1 MVRAGRMV
9 ATRTTR
15 DSDAPVGGQSIGPL
29 FIPTRV
35 PQAAGAIDR
44 TNVSGGGFLVHRGS
58 RALLGRRGVRA
69 VSPCG
74 RVARC
79 QAIMRGDHGG
89 PTALQ
94 RAPDPGERED
104 VIPGGLEP
112 HQNTTSRSPFNSS
125 STDDIM
131 RRTAATGTVAFP

>member
-15 DSDAPVGGQSIGPL
+15 DSDAPVGGQSIAPL
-29 FIPTRV
+29 FIPARV
-35 PQAAGAIDR
+35 RQAAGAIDR

-79 QAIMRGDHGG
+79 QEIMRGDHGG

-94 RAPDPGERED
+94 RAPDTGEREG
-104 VIPGGLEP
+104 VITGGLGT
-112 HQNTTSRSPFNSS
+112 HSDTTLRSRLNSTSRE
-125 STDDIM
+125 IM
-131 RRTAATGTVAFP
+131 A